1 MPIFAE
7 MSEGL
12 NNITEGL
19 SDKQKLA
26 IAAAVGAGVCIG
38 ATGIIV
44 YQRLSTNVSR
54 SVGNR
59 DINQQLSSLSQT
71 IDSLRKDIE
80 ALKNGRS
87 DVPLK
92 SALRQTSKYRHLEL
106 DVDGYVISNSKL
118 EAARPQTQDASSLE
132 LPPVEDRR
140 RTLSQCSSFTTDSNS
155 GTSTA
160 YYSPFNSDEE
170 RLNVEED
177 YDRGL
182 LSRVDQLM
190 EGQVEQQEDALNL
203 LLDNK
208 DTMANSADFLW
219 RLCKAQHLMSLTAG
233 REGDNKKK
241 QELVLA
247 AVEDGKEAL
256 RLDELNGEAH
266 KWFAIALGSRGEF
279 GGVKEKILD
288 GFEFKKHIDRA
299 AELNPRDYIIHHLLG
314 RFCYEVSKLSWLER
328 KMAATLFA
336 EPPSA
341 TLDEAVEHFL
351 NAERM
356 KPEGWKENR
365 LFLGKCYIGLGDTP
379 QAVDWLEK
387 ADSIQLVENSSG
399 IQDRISQE
407 EITKLLNKYR

>member
-1 MPIFAE
+1 MVKIVFFTE
-7 MSEGL
+7 VREGLSSLSEGL
-12 NNITEGL
+12 T
-19 SDKQKLA
+19 DKQKLGIAVA
-26 IAAAVGAGVCIG
+26 IGAGVCVG

-44 YQRLSTNVSR
+44 YQRLSENVSR

-59 DINQQLSSLSQT
+59 DIDKQLSSLSQT
-71 IDSLRKDIE
+71 IESLRKDIE
-80 ALKNGRS
+80 SLKQGKS
-87 DVPLK
+87 IEAPLK
-92 SALRQTSKYRHLEL
+92 SALKQTSRYRTLEL
-106 DVDGYVISNSKL
+106 DPAGFVISNSKL
-118 EAARPQTQDASSLE
+118 ERQEALD
-132 LPPVEDRR
+132 LPPVDRR
-140 RTLSQCSSFTTDSNS
+140 RTLSQSSSFTTDSSS
-155 GTSTA
+155 GTA
-160 YYSPFNSDEE
+160 YYSPVNSDEE
-170 RLNVEED
+170 RLNIEED
-177 YDRGL
+177 DGTGGL
-182 LSRVDQLM
+182 LTRVDQLM
-190 EGQVEQQEDALNL
+190 EGQSHQQEEALTL
-203 LLDNK
+203 LMDNK
-208 DTMANSADFLW
+208 INHGQSADYLW
-219 RLCKAQHLMSLTAG
+219 RLCKAQHLMSLLAA
-233 REGDNKKK
+233 REGDSKKK
-241 QELVLA
+241 QDLVLA

-288 GFEFKKHIDRA
+288 GYEFKKHIDRA

-365 LFLGKCYIGLGDTP
+365 LFLGKCYIGLGDTGKG
-379 QAVDWLEK
+379 VEWLEK
-387 ADSIQLVENSSG
+387 ADQLPIVPHSSG

-407 EITKLLNKYR
+407 EIDKLLNKYR

>member
-1 MPIFAE
+1 MAIFAE
-7 MSEGL
+7 MTA
-12 NNITEGL
+12 ITEGL

-44 YQRLSTNVSR
+44 YQRLSANVSR

-59 DINQQLSSLSQT
+59 DINKQLSSLSQT
-71 IDSLRKDIE
+71 IESLRKDIE
-80 ALKNGRS
+80 ALKSGRS
-87 DVPLK
+87 DAPLK
-92 SALRQTSKYRHLEL
+92 SALKQTSKYRHLEL
-106 DVDGYVISNSKL
+106 DVDGFVIGNSKL
-118 EAARPQTQDASSLE
+118 DPVKPQESSLE
-132 LPPVEDRR
+132 LPSVEDRR

-190 EGQVEQQEDALNL
+190 EGQAEQQEDALNI

-208 DTMANSADFLW
+208 DTMATSADFLW

-233 REGDNKKK
+233 RQGDNKRK
-241 QELVLA
+241 QDLVLA

-379 QAVDWLEK
+379 QAIDWLEK